1 MELSLREWLIIGGGI
16 VVALI
21 VLDGWRRMRGN
32 RNTLKMNIDNSFT
45 DVPEDDYNPELPG
58 GVRVIDGAGNSVE
71 VPQALKP
78 NPHLTADKINTAP
91 VIKKQPEHPLSAE
104 RDPLFEPLDDFEYLE
119 EGVSAAR
126 VIPVSEPEEQNTAAD
141 IDVPVLSPDEAA
153 TVDDVRGNQEAFDT
167 LNEPEPEPEPEFNFQ
182 TPEVEEP
189 VTSDIN
195 ADAAEQQDQG
205 EEDKLPPL
213 VGETR
218 IDFTA
223 VEVIEDTVTE
233 EEGGTTALVEEPAV
247 EVLEPMFVEAQQA
260 EESSQ
265 EKVSLDVAEEL
276 PDSVEE
282 RVEPTLDLNS
292 LMNDADLDA
301 QAESDSKQAEDQIGL
316 AFADVTGSELLDVPA
331 GSSRAMEDD
340 DLIASLPEDFSFSD
354 GPVNADENGLDSDDA
369 DLDLSRPVS
378 ELMQRADNTD
388 DEPLQESMDLESF
401 QSSVSEPITERQS
414 QSVVPELPE
423 YEPEQPAYDSD
434 PDPLFVDDLEPEE
447 IEASPYVDGQA
458 MQSTPDADKVL
469 VISVVAPKD
478 GEDFYGRSLLQIV
491 LACGMRYGD
500 MKIFHRYEDGID
512 KGAIQFSMTNAVE
525 PGFFDIDAMDQL
537 TTPGVTFF
545 MSMEEPRDVM
555 NAYDCMLATAEAVAK
570 NLHGELLD
578 ENRSTMRT
586 QTKEHYRERIRKFE
600 MRKLKQPS

>member
-1 MELSLREWLIIGGGI
+1 MSLREWLIIGGGI

-247 EVLEPMFVEAQQA
+247 EILEPMFVEAQQA

>member
-316 AFADVTGSELLDVPA
+316 AFADVTGSELLDEPA
-331 GSSRAMEDD
+331 GLSRTMEDD
-340 DLIASLPEDFSFSD
+340 DLIASLPEGFSFSD